1 MPPQTP
7 SSGALPPK
15 AAALETLDT
24 GIHHLTESLHLCFL
38 KNIFGGILMAS
49 GGLLSFT
56 AAMGMPRVTEGNPG
70 LKMLVQGVTFP
81 VGFVMVYLVESEL

>member
-1 MPPQTP
+1 
-7 SSGALPPK
+7 
-15 AAALETLDT
+15 
-24 GIHHLTESLHLCFL
+24 
-38 KNIFGGILMAS
+38 MAS